1 VSKNPQ
7 DKQGSVKQ
15 LPDTAPKA
23 PEAGRRLFI
32 LKAAAVLGVAAT
44 ALGSSKKA
52 LARDPGA
59 GHQDGKGE
67 HHVYDEAPGRH
78 RKQGKAHGGGGGGG
92 KKHRKKHSDG
102 H

>member
-7 DKQGSVKQ
+7 DKQGSAKQ

-59 GHQDGKGE
+59 GHQDGEGE
-67 HHVYDEAPGRH
+67 HHKYDDIESRRH
-78 RKQGKAHGGGGGGG
+78 RKQQKMHGGGG
-92 KKHRKKHSDG
+92 KKQHKKHSDG